1 MVYKT
6 TLKSYFS
13 YLVFCLFFVGFG
25 FGQSIFTNPITGT
38 NPGAS
43 NPYTTGQIIDDN
55 ITVSGLVK
63 GPEVGTTIAT
73 PNRYNTDSWN
83 TNLFDPA
90 AYFEFTIT
98 PNSGYEID
106 FLSFDYTGQRSET
119 GPPTIEIRSNLDGY
133 LSNIGTQLL
142 DTPLVPISNTVD
154 LTGSEFQNVTTSIS
168 FRVYA
173 WGATHG
179 NGSFSINDFTFNG
192 VVSTLPCASTV
203 TWNGAWIGGAPDYT
217 TEVII
222 ASDYNTDLEG
232 NFESCSLTVNANSR
246 LIVAN
251 GTFVEVIND
260 VHVDG
265 ELYVETQG
273 NFVQSSNYGTFN
285 LGISGYAQVFKET
298 APKAKWYHYTYWS
311 SPVIGQTIEESFPN
325 ADGNRRFW
333 YNAANY
339 LDVHTNGTTNGI
351 PDNIDDNGND
361 WQYALGDF
369 VMQPGVGYAAT
380 ESQFH
385 MSGGSGSVTFIGEF
399 NTRDI
404 PIHIHNNPLNTKG
417 SWNLI
422 GNPYASAI
430 DFVTF
435 QQANSGL
442 IGGTAYFWSQTS
454 PPSAANAGNQVLNFS
469 QNDYAIYTI
478 GSGGIVAGAD
488 DEMPN
493 GYVASGQSFFIA
505 GLATGNATFT
515 NAMRMADATSN
526 SQFFKDSNSKTS
538 VEKNKLWVNLTSDNG
553 VFSQVLT
560 AYVDGATNEDD
571 GLSYDAPRLLSK
583 DYAATIY
590 SNMDN
595 SNQKFAIQGKDAN
608 SLDANEIINL
618 GFSTNIKVATLY
630 TLSIAQL
637 QGDFLTNNTIYL
649 KDNVLGKVHNLSDS
663 DYPFTSEVGE
673 FNDRFVVMFN
683 NQSLSTDELLANTN
697 TLKIIDLDNDQV
709 QFTVSN
715 NVLIKKVFIFDLLG
729 RELYQ
734 FKGQNNSETYT
745 ITNLKNNIYIAKVE
759 LSNGTIITKKAVKK

>member
-6 TLKSYFS
+6 TLKSFLFF
-13 YLVFCLFFVGFG
+13 LVICLFFVGVG
-25 FGQSIFTNPITGT
+25 FGQSIFDNPIDGVDID
-38 NPGAS
+38 PEVS
-43 NPYTTGQIIDDN
+43 NPYTNGQYFDPN
-55 ITVSGLVK
+55 ITVSGIGK
-63 GPEVGTTIAT
+63 GIGAVGSEGGFGTN
-73 PNRYNTDSWN
+73 NRYNLRGWN
-83 TNLFDPA
+83 TETLDPT
-90 AYFEFTIT
+90 AYFEFTMT
-98 PNSGYEID
+98 PNPGYKID
-106 FLSFDYTGQRSET
+106 FISFVYTSQRSGTGPNFFSFRSSDDLYSTNIGSTNET
-119 GPPTIEIRSNLDGY
+119 GATID
-133 LSNIGTQLL
+133 LS
-142 DTPLVPISNTVD
+142 S
-154 LTGSEFQNVTTSIS
+154 FQSITSTIT
-168 FRVYA
+168 FRLYA
-173 WGATHG
+173 WDASSGLGT
-179 NGSFSINDFTFNG
+179 FSINDFTFNG
-192 VVSTLPCASTV
+192 VVSTLSCASTV
-203 TWNGAWIGGAPDYT
+203 TWDGAWIGGTPDYT

-251 GTFVEVIND
+251 GTFVKVIND

-385 MSGGSGSVTFIGEF
+385 MPGGSGSVTFIGEF
-399 NTRDI
+399 NTRDV
-404 PIHIHNNPLNTKG
+404 PIHIHNNPLNTEG

-430 DFVTF
+430 DFIAF
-435 QQANSGL
+435 QQANSSL

-454 PPSAANAGNQVLNFS
+454 PPSTANAGNQALNFS

-583 DYAATIY
+583 DYAATLY

-595 SNQKFAIQGKDAN
+595 SSQKFAIQGKAEN
-608 SLDANEIINL
+608 SLDTTEIIKL
-618 GFSTNIKVATLY
+618 GFATNINVATLY
-630 TLSIAQL
+630 NLSIGQL
-637 QGDFLTNNTIYL
+637 QGEFLTSNTIYL
-649 KDNVLGKVHNLSDS
+649 KDNVLGKVHNLSDT
-663 DYPFTSEVGE
+663 DYTFTSGVGE
-673 FNDRFVVMFN
+673 FNDRFVVMFT
-683 NQSLSTDELLANTN
+683 NQSLSTDDLFANAN
-697 TLKIIDLDNDQV
+697 TLKIIDLGNDQV

-729 RELYQ
+729 RELYH
-734 FKGQNNSETYT
+734 FKGQSNSETYNLS
-745 ITNLKNNIYIAKVE
+745 NLKNNIYIAKVE
-759 LSNGTIITKKAVKK
+759 LSNGTVITKKSVKK